1 MTARKQ
7 FIRYVVVGLAS
18 NAVIYVVY
26 LVLTRLGMGPKFAM
40 SLLYCMGVFQTF
52 VFNKRWSFRFQG
64 VATIALVRYAT
75 VYAVGYVIQFAAL
88 MLLVDQMALPH
99 QWVMGAL
106 ILLMA
111 MFIFIAQKFWVF
123 RQASGPVLGS

>member
-64 VATIALVRYAT
+64 VATIALVRYAI